1 MQNAVAVFYQ
11 AAPPPP
17 VDGVTK
23 PMKPGGYSDSGADIG
38 FALKSLNRPLITPVS
53 NPDPRR
59 DFDWVFPDTEEGIES
74 ALKLGAQTLW
84 MNTVLFSGHPMEK
97 FFGRGLKFVC
107 QHPKDVEL
115 YDDKFE
121 TNRVLLDRGLPVAHS
136 ALFSLDQNEIPK
148 TLRYPLMLKPV
159 RGRGSAGVTL
169 VHSKEELARNLA
181 EWSKTR
187 PYGSSYML
195 EEVLP
200 GEEITITITVMPRGD
215 YQFGTRIVSKSYAW
229 AMPPIRRFDQVAMV
243 APWNGTVPVVKNS
256 IALTPDE
263 CDAPGI
269 QRVMEACEEAGEIMG
284 LRAPIRI
291 DCRQDTE
298 GRYRPFDVNPKP
310 NITGAGRTGR
320 ETQDS
325 LVTMAALA
333 YGISY
338 PDLMA
343 AVADNAWTE

>member
-38 FALKSLNRPLITPVS
+38 FALKSLNRL
-53 NPDPRR
+53 
-59 DFDWVFPDTEEGIES
+59 
-74 ALKLGAQTLW
+74 
-84 MNTVLFSGHPMEK
+84 
-97 FFGRGLKFVC
+97 
-107 QHPKDVEL
+107 
-115 YDDKFE
+115 
-121 TNRVLLDRGLPVAHS
+121 LLDRGLPVAHS
-136 ALFSLDQNEIPK
+136 ALFSLDQYEIPN
-148 TLRYPLMLKPV
+148 TLRYPLILKPV

-169 VHSKEELARNLA
+169 VHSKEELARNLT
-181 EWSKTR
+181 EWSNAMA
-187 PYGSSYML
+187 YGSNYML

-200 GEEITITITVMPRGD
+200 GEEITITVMPRGD
-215 YQFGTRIVSKSYAW
+215 YQFGTRTVSKTYAW
-229 AMPPIRRFDQVAMV
+229 ALTPVRRFDQVSMV

-269 QRVMEACEEAGEIMG
+269 RRVMEACEEAGEVIG

-298 GRYRPFDVNPKP
+298 GRYRLFDVNPKP

-325 LVTMAALA
+325 LATMAALA